1 MLRKI
6 TSFAIAILLI
16 YSAAAFLFISYKDF
30 GKSEILAFVFA
41 GLLASINIIITLV
54 LIEKNLQKSE
64 DNFVKSFMLSTL
76 IRLFFLILIFL
87 LIVTIVSLNHFVFSI
102 AFFILYFLFQM
113 VEIYILQTLKQPDT
127 RK

>member
-1 MLRKI
+1 MLKKI
-6 TSFAIAILLI
+6 TLFAIAILVV
-16 YSAAAFLFISYKDF
+16 YSAVAFLYISYKDL
-30 GKSEILAFVFA
+30 GKQEILAFVFA
-41 GLLASINIIITLV
+41 GLLASINIIIALT

-64 DNFVKSFMLSTL
+64 ENFVKSFMLSTL

-87 LIVTIVSLNHFVFSI
+87 LIMTILSLNHFVFSV

-127 RK
+127 LK